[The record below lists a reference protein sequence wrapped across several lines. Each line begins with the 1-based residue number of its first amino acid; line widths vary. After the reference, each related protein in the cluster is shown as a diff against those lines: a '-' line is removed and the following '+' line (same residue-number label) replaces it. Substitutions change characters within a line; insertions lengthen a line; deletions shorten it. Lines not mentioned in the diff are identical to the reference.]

1 MTTQTDTYSAVAT
14 MLPKLKEICSMC
26 ANRNSN
32 KEEVGYGD
40 CPVCR
45 GQGWKPSRDLQNIIQ
60 NIEYPFTLVLQNDMI
75 GWMAEIKING
85 KEFPG
90 LDTPAYDTPIA
101 AVYAA
106 LYRTLTTIRGNS
118 YGS

>member
-26 ANRNSN
+26 SSRNST
-32 KEEVGYGD
+32 EDEVGYGD
-40 CPVCR
+40 CPICR
-45 GQGWKPSRDLQNIIQ
+45 GQGWKPSKNLQNIIQ

-75 GWMAEIKING
+75 GWMAEIKIND
-85 KEFPG
+85 KESPSI
-90 LDTPAYDTPIA
+90 DNPTYDTPVA

-106 LYRTLTTIRGNS
+106 LYRALITIRGK
-118 YGS
+118 